1 MIYTAHEQIGY
12 ICKDVKV
19 FVNRKLRYM
28 PYAQAGW
35 IDCVH
40 DTEEEHIF
48 FSYSSEIFRLQRSRE
63 DTGDAWGEWI
73 INRRFAT
80 ANMQCSRTTSRQ
92 VSCALREYGFTDKTI
107 ADIKK
112 HFAHPATSNDLYFW
126 KEGK

>member
-1 MIYTAHEQIGY
+1 MIYTAHEKNGY
-12 ICKDVKV
+12 FCKDKKV

-48 FSYSSEIFRLQRSRE
+48 FSYSSEIFRLQRSRK

-73 INRRFAT
+73 INRLFAT
-80 ANMQCSRTTSRQ
+80 ANMQCSRTTSWQ
-92 VSCALREYGFTDKTI
+92 VTCALREYGFTDKTI

-112 HFAHPATSNDLYFW
+112 HFAHPVTSNDLYFW

>member
-1 MIYTAHEQIGY
+1 MIYTAHEQNGY
-12 ICKDVKV
+12 FCKDVKV

-35 IDCVH
+35 IDNVQ
-40 DTEEEHIF
+40 DTYEEHIF
-48 FSYSSEIFRLQRSRE
+48 LSYSSEIFRLQRERNSAC
-63 DTGDAWGEWI
+63 DAWGKWI
-73 INRRFAT
+73 INRLYSK

-92 VSCALREYGFTDKTI
+92 ATCALREYGFTDEAI

-112 HFAHPATSNDLYFW
+112 HFAHPVTSDDLYFW

>member
-12 ICKDVKV
+12 SCKDVKV

-35 IDCVH
+35 IDCVY
-40 DTEEEHIF
+40 DTVEEHIF
-48 FSYSSEIFRLQRSRE
+48 FSYSSEIFRLQRSRK
-63 DTGDAWGEWI
+63 DTDSAWGEWI

-80 ANMQCSRTTSRQ
+80 ANMQCSRTTSWQ
-92 VSCALREYGFTDKTI
+92 VTCALREYGFTDKTI

-112 HFAHPATSNDLYFW
+112 HFAHPVTNDDLYFW